1 MFDCLYIFTFKLS
14 GHKNIQVKQGVC
26 HIETFDCMIMVF
38 NQQAALQSQKK
49 STNANVTVLSKKW
62 SRGVVFSEVFT
73 WVEVADQWDFVLIK
87 RHIKKHF
94 HDSAVTVPH
103 KIFHQFVQ
111 MFN

>member
-1 MFDCLYIFTFKLS
+1 
-14 GHKNIQVKQGVC
+14 
-26 HIETFDCMIMVF
+26 MIMVF

-62 SRGVVFSEVFT
+62 GVVFSEVFT
-73 WVEVADQWDFVLIK
+73 WVEVADQWDLFINVVLIK

>member
-1 MFDCLYIFTFKLS
+1 
-14 GHKNIQVKQGVC
+14 
-26 HIETFDCMIMVF
+26 MIMVF

-49 STNANVTVLSKKW
+49 STNVTVLSKKW
-62 SRGVVFSEVFT
+62 GIVFSEVFT
-73 WVEVADQWDFVLIK
+73 WVEVADQWDLFINVVLIK
-87 RHIKKHF
+87 HHIKKHF